1 MNHAPT
7 LIASLVPVLLFHLLL
22 LPAANAGP
30 LEPEAALKE
39 FELQEG
45 YEISLAASEPAVI
58 DPVHLTFDEQGRMWV
73 VEMRDYPNGP
83 GDGEEPKSRIKVLR
97 DQDSDGVYES
107 ATIFADNLLF
117 ATSLLPWKNGVIV
130 ALSGSV
136 EFMGDTD
143 GDDKADSREVWLT
156 GFTEENPQLRAN
168 HPTLGPDGWIY
179 LANGIRGGKVEV
191 AHPDWPKLKE
201 PIDLRGKDLRFN
213 PHTGECEAVAGNG
226 QFGMSFD
233 EFGYRLIC
241 SNRNPCMQVM
251 FDYSHLERQPKL
263 RISSL
268 IHDVSPSA
276 ADSKLAPLTGNWT
289 TSNLHQG
296 QFTAACGVLSAQTAA
311 LAGPASKTAADA
323 GVKNTFIYACD
334 PTANLVHRDAIEFS
348 GSTLA
353 AENPHQEHEFLASR
367 DEWFRP
373 VNCKIGPDGSLYVL
387 DMYRAVIEHPQFMPD
402 ELKQRPDLTLGNDRG
417 RIWRIVRK
425 GVNESDFSPET
436 VNREQILSWLKS
448 ENDWEQ
454 QTAWR
459 LLVAEKDP
467 SVAGEVAKWI
477 DAETSAQ
484 AMNSALQVLE
494 LFDKL
499 NVKQL
504 QAGLRHGD
512 SRVRV
517 QHLAA
522 VSRLSSKTPFDL
534 RATLRDDLLNCLRD
548 PRGPV
553 RFEAMLALQRIAPLK
568 SNELSDVVNAVVEQG
583 GDEWAVRAALL
594 LCEESQLPE
603 FLQFALRTS
612 TKNSE
617 VRLILLKESAGLLGI
632 VNDSAGID
640 RLLVSLFESK
650 NSTSVDDRATVL
662 MGLGEGLRSRGQ
674 SLWKKLESVRTNAA
688 VDGNLKAFVETLLT
702 QARPGSDEG
711 ERLAAIQM
719 FEYLGG
725 TEIHTLLSDLI
736 FDQTEAMNLRTA
748 ALRSLDGAG
757 YHISQEE
764 SEELISLIRQET
776 PLMRR
781 ELVDFCLGDT
791 SRTIAL
797 LKTVQSGQLRFGEFA
812 ADQRTRLSRS
822 RDEEIRKLFGELQA
836 SQTVASRE
844 SVLVAYRDVLTSAT
858 LDRPSAI
865 RGKELFKQ
873 QCSICHQIG
882 EEGVRVGP
890 DISDT
895 RTKRPDELLVS
906 ILDPNRAIDNNYFSY
921 TAVTIDGK
929 IATGILA
936 EETPH
941 SITLK
946 QSKGTS
952 LTLSRGDIEE
962 FGSNGTSFMPQEFE
976 KQVNPQQ
983 MVDLISF
990 LKNWRYLADSV
1001 PFVDSTAA
1009 PAGQ

>member
-1 MNHAPT
+1 MNYAPT
-7 LIASLVPVLLFHLLL
+7 LLASLVPAFLFHLLL
-22 LPAANAGP
+22 PVASAGP
-30 LEPEAALKE
+30 LEPEAALGE
-39 FELQEG
+39 FELREG
-45 YEISLAASEPAVI
+45 YEIRLAASEPAVI

-83 GDGEEPKSRIKVLR
+83 GEGEPPKSRIKILR
-97 DQDSDGVYES
+97 DNDGDGIYES
-107 ATIFADNLLF
+107 ATVFADNLLF
-117 ATSLLPWKNGVIV
+117 ATSLLPWKDGAIV
-130 ALSGSV
+130 ALSGAV
-136 EFMGDTD
+136 EFMADTD

-156 GFTEENPQLRAN
+156 GFMEENPQLRAN
-168 HPTLGPDGWIY
+168 HPTIGPDGWIY

-191 AHPDWPKLKE
+191 AHPAWPKLKE

-233 EFGYRLIC
+233 AFGNRLIC

-251 FDYSHLERQPKL
+251 FDYGNLARQPKL

-296 QFTAACGVLSAQTAA
+296 QFTAACGVLSAQTEA
-311 LAGPASKTAADA
+311 LADATNESASDP
-323 GVKNTFIYACD
+323 GVKDTFIYACD
-334 PTANLVHRDAIEFS
+334 PTANLVHRDAIEYR

-353 AENPHQEHEFLASR
+353 ARNPHQEHEFLASR

-373 VNCKIGPDGSLYVL
+373 VNCKLGPDGSLYVL

-417 RIWRIVRK
+417 RIWRIARK
-425 GVNESDFSPET
+425 DFNKDANLPEKID
-436 VNREQILSWLKS
+436 RQQILTWLKS
-448 ENDWEQ
+448 GNDWEQ

-459 LLVAEKDP
+459 LVVAEND
-467 SVAGEVAKWI
+467 SAIADEVATW
-477 DAETSAQ
+477 
-484 AMNSALQVLE
+484 MNSDATAEQMTAALQVSE
-494 LFDKL
+494 LFNRLTVD
-499 NVKQL
+499 QL
-504 QAGLRHGD
+504 RTGLKHQD
-512 SRVRV
+512 ARVRV
-517 QHLAA
+517 QYLAA
-522 VSRLSSKTPFDL
+522 VSRLPADRPFDL
-534 RATLRDDLLNCLRD
+534 RAELSVDLLNCLQD

-553 RFEAMLALQRIAPLK
+553 RFEAMLALQQIAPL
-568 SNELSDVVNAVVEQG
+568 SSQELSQVVNAVVEQG
-583 GDEWAVRAALL
+583 GDEWAIRAALL
-594 LCEESQLPE
+594 LTEESQLPE
-603 FLQFALRTS
+603 LLQFALQAPG
-612 TKNSE
+612 TKAE
-617 VRLILLKESAGLLGI
+617 LRDGFLREAAGLLGI
-632 VNDSAGID
+632 VNDTASID
-640 RLLVSLFESK
+640 RLLVSLFTGED
-650 NSTSVDDRATVL
+650 STSVDDTTIVL

-674 SLWKKLESVRTNAA
+674 SLWKKLETVRANGKVDDKLQEFIA
-688 VDGNLKAFVETLLT
+688 VLLE
-702 QARPGSDEG
+702 QAKPGSDDDV
-711 ERLAAIQM
+711 RLAAIQM

-725 TEIHTLLSDLI
+725 MEIHELLSDLI
-736 FDQTEAMNLRTA
+736 FDRTEAMNLRTA

-757 YHISQEE
+757 YNVSAEE

-781 ELVDFCLGDT
+781 ELVDFCLGDS

-797 LKTVQSGQLRFGEFA
+797 LKTIQDGQLRFGEFA
-812 ADQRTRLSRS
+812 ADQKTRLSRS
-822 RDEEIRKLFGELQA
+822 RDEQIRKLFGELQA
-836 SQTVASRE
+836 SQKVASRE
-844 SVLVAYRDVLTSAT
+844 SVLTAYRDVLAKAT
-858 LDRPSAI
+858 LDRPTAI

-921 TAVTIDGK
+921 TAVTLDGK

-976 KQVNPQQ
+976 KQINPQQ

-990 LKNWRYLADSV
+990 LKNWRYLADGV
-1001 PFVDSTAA
+1001 PFVDSTT
-1009 PAGQ
+1009 PDGT